1 MALAKGVN
9 SHAAVQEADDYFAD
23 RLDCSEWTDADS
35 TRQAQALVTAT
46 SILDAQRWT
55 GIAISVDQTLAFPRS
70 GYYFDPRL
78 GVMVAMN
85 PTPNR
90 IILATFE
97 LALHLLKNEGLQD
110 DTGTVKGLG
119 LSSINLNGLVSPSL
133 LPAAVSRLIQPIL
146 LNRGSNSWWRAN

>member
-1 MALAKGVN
+1 
-9 SHAAVQEADDYFAD
+9 
-23 RLDCSEWTDADS
+23 
-35 TRQAQALVTAT
+35 LVTAT

-78 GVMVAMN
+78 GVMALMN

-110 DTGTVKGLG
+110 STGTVNALDIGTISLTG
-119 LSSINLNGLVSPSL
+119 IINPDL
-133 LPAAVSRLIQPIL
+133 LPSVVRRLIQPIL
-146 LNRGSNSWWRAN
+146 FNKGSNTWWRAN